1 MRVLL
6 VRPPSML
13 GRMARQNLQH
23 PTNLLGLAAELNA
36 RGHRA
41 TLLDL
46 EVVPGG
52 AETLA
57 AVLAAERPGL
67 VGFSVVTPHV
77 PGAALLATVARRTLP
92 GAFLIAG
99 GPHATALPADLLD
112 EIPELDACCVGEGD
126 ESFPELCAALSSAG
140 SASARRAALDAIPGL
155 QLRDEPAARDGA
167 SARVGADA
175 GHDAVRVSRIAAPPA
190 DAAACASPATSHF
203 TGSREVLA
211 DLDRL
216 APMDRTLLDWAA
228 YERLAG
234 HKGVASPGVIRKGIR
249 ATQIHLSR
257 GCYAHCVFCST
268 NLVWGERSR
277 PGIRRRSLAVV
288 LEEIDRVVQDFG
300 VNHLNFEDD
309 IFPPTLHYLEELC
322 TALLSRRVTWSCN
335 ARVDGLRREHFELM
349 AAAGCVKIDFGVES
363 GSERILELNRKLVT
377 IDKVL
382 HVFAESQRVGIL
394 RTAYL
399 MLGSHVDE
407 TPAEVEQTAA
417 LARRI
422 KPDYITFTV
431 GCPYPGTELWNQ
443 CRERGFLA
451 LLPTGRP
458 DWKRYGY
465 YPGLPPWR
473 FTHFTPEQMLATQ
486 QRVLRGFYMN
496 PAFMLRMLTRVRS
509 VAHMKALVTAGLDV
523 RHFLASEVGARN
535 ARRLAAPAGA
545 LSAER
550 AASPG

>member
-6 VRPPSML
+6 VRSPSVL

-23 PTNLLGLAAELNA
+23 PTNLLGLASELNA

-52 AETLA
+52 ADRLA
-57 AVLAAERPGL
+57 SVLAAEQPDL

-77 PGAALLATVARRTLP
+77 PGTVLLARTARAALP
-92 GAFLIAG
+92 GVFLIAG

-112 EIPELDACCVGEGD
+112 EIPELDAICVGEGD
-126 ESFPELCAALSSAG
+126 ESFPAVCAALDAAG
-140 SASARRAALDAIPGL
+140 SGPARRAALQAIAGL
-155 QLRDEPAARDGA
+155 QLRDGAGSMFTGARD
-167 SARVGADA
+167 VLPDL
-175 GHDAVRVSRIAAPPA
+175 D
-190 DAAACASPATSHF
+190 
-203 TGSREVLA
+203 VLA
-211 DLDRL
+211 PLDRS
-216 APMDRTLLDWAA
+216 LLDWPA

-249 ATQIHLSR
+249 ATQVHLSR

-268 NLVWGERSR
+268 NAVWGERSK
-277 PGIRRRSLAVV
+277 PGIRRRSLASV

-363 GSERILELNRKLVT
+363 GAQRILALNRKLVT
-377 IDKVL
+377 VDKVL

-407 TPAEVEQTAA
+407 TPDEVEQTAA

-443 CRERGFLA
+443 CRERGFLQ

-458 DWKRYGY
+458 DWKRFGY

-523 RHFLASEVGARN
+523 RHFLASDVGARHERH
-535 ARRLAAPAGA
+535 ARSLVPPDRT
-545 LSAER
+545 SAKVT
-550 AASPG
+550 ASSGR